1 MGVNGAISMILVS
14 LDIGTH
20 VTKKL
25 KNAFCSQWPC
35 YLDNKITRGLKYPSH
50 LCVIYPI
57 QHMVCMG
64 DLNEGCMQNK
74 DLLTV

>member
-35 YLDNKITRGLKYPSH
+35 YLDNKITQGLKYPSH